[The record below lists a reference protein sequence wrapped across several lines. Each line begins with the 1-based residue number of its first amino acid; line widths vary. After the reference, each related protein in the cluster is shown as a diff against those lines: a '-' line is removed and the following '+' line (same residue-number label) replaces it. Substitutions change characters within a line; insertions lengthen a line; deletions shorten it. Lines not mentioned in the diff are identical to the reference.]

1 MQRAVRR
8 LAVGLVSLVVFG
20 LGAGQA
26 LAAGDV
32 VVSQVYGGGGNSGA
46 ALKND
51 FIELYN
57 RSSATVDLSTWSV
70 QYASSAGTTW
80 QVTKLNGSVA
90 AGAHYLIQEG
100 AGSGGTVDL
109 PSPDATGSIAM
120 SATSGKVA
128 LVSAQTALTGG
139 CPLAAAVDFVGYGTA
154 ASCAEGSPTPNLSN
168 TKAAI
173 RKDGG
178 AQDTD
183 SNADDFDVDTPTY
196 ASGGGGPATPLK
208 IDQIQGST
216 QFSPAAGQRVQTSGI
231 VTAIRSVGSTRGY
244 FLEDPVW
251 DSDPATSE
259 GVFVYTG
266 GTTPSVQVGDSVT
279 VTATVTEF
287 VPSSAP
293 VDLPETELTSPATT
307 VVSSGNPLPAPVVIG
322 QGGET
327 PPGQSVPDGI
337 AFDESLEGML
347 VELDDLQAVG
357 PTNDF
362 GELWV
367 LPNFGAGASP
377 LSPRGGIVLTAD
389 DQNPEKFLV
398 DDDVFDADGS
408 SMPSVDVGARAA
420 GQHVGVMDYQ
430 FDNYAIH
437 LTARPAFTPSP
448 ITREVTTV
456 SQGTDRLTVA
466 TFNVENLSP
475 ADGQAKFDGLANV
488 LVNDLRSPDIV
499 GLEEVQDNDGPADDG
514 VVDSTQTLDQLADA
528 VVAAGGPRYAYA
540 LVNPVNDEDGG
551 QPGGNIRVVFFYR
564 TDVPGLSL
572 APGTAGGPTDANA
585 VVGTGDDTSLLY
597 NPGRVDP
604 ASSAWDASRK
614 PLAGEFLFN
623 GHKVFVIANHF
634 VSKLGDDPM
643 WGQHQPPANS
653 SETQRHE
660 QANEVASFVSSLLG
674 ADPDAN
680 VVVLGDLNDFQFS
693 QTVSILESAGLHDL
707 VKDLPVPEQYTY
719 VFDGNSQAIDH
730 ILVGGGLT
738 GVDRDYDAVHV
749 NSEFVEQV
757 SDHDPQASSFELAPT
772 VQFVCGLT
780 VQYLESSPKFQRLPL
795 PARRAADAL
804 GEAACK
810 KLDRLPGNPVAR
822 RAAIGAYVASVNALA
837 RAGWLTPAQADVL
850 TGLAKAL

>member
-1 MQRAVRR
+1 MQRAVAR
-8 LAVGLVSLVVFG
+8 LAVGLASLIVFAVT
-20 LGAGQA
+20 AGPA
-26 LAAGDV
+26 AAAGDV

-70 QYASSAGTTW
+70 QYASSAGSTW
-80 QVTKLNGSVA
+80 QMTRLNGSVA

-109 PSPDATGSIAM
+109 PAPDATGSIAM

-128 LVSAQTALTGG
+128 LVAAQTALTGS
-139 CPLAAAVDFVGYGTA
+139 CPLAGAVDFVGYGTS

-173 RKDGG
+173 RKGGG

-183 SNADDFDVDTPTY
+183 SNADDFDVDAPTY
-196 ASGGGGPATPLK
+196 ASEGGGGPATPLE
-208 IDQIQGST
+208 IDQIQST
-216 QFSPAAGQRVQTSGI
+216 MQFSPAAGQRVQTSGI

-244 FLEDPVW
+244 YLEDPVW

-266 GTTPSVQVGDSVT
+266 GTTPSVQVGDAVT

-293 VDLPETELTSPATT
+293 LDLPETELTSPATT
-307 VVSSGNPLPAPVVIG
+307 VVSSGNPLPAPIVIG

-357 PTNDF
+357 PTNGF

-408 SMPSVDVGARAA
+408 SMPSVDVGARSA

-437 LTARPAFTPSP
+437 LLDRPAFTPST
-448 ITREVTTV
+448 IAREVTTV
-456 SQGTDRLTVA
+456 SQGPDRLTVA

-475 ADGQAKFDGLANV
+475 ADDQAKFDGLASV
-488 LVNDLRSPDIV
+488 LVDDLRSPDIV
-499 GLEEVQDNDGPADDG
+499 GLEEVQDNDGPTDDG
-514 VVDSTQTLDQLADA
+514 VVDSTQTLDRLADA

-540 LVNPVNDEDGG
+540 WVNPVDDEDGG

-585 VVGTGDDTSLLY
+585 VVGSGDDTSLLY

-643 WGQHQPPANS
+643 WGQHQPPVNS

-674 ADPDAN
+674 ADPGAN
-680 VVVLGDLNDFQFS
+680 VIVLGDLNDFQFS

-757 SDHDPQASSFELAPT
+757 SDHDPQASSFQLAPT
-772 VQFVCGLT
+772 AQFVCGLT
-780 VQYLESSPKFQRLPL
+780 VQYLESSAKFENLP
-795 PARRAADAL
+795 PAARHAADAL
-804 GEAACK
+804 AQAACAK
-810 KLDRLPGNPVAR
+810 IGRVPFAYDR
-822 RAAIGAYVASVNALA
+822 SVTALV
-837 RAGWLTPAQADVL
+837 RAGWLTDDQAATL
-850 TGLAKAL
+850 KRLADAV